1 MTITN
6 RESSNLSKRLEQLES
21 RTDIQ
26 LEEQG
31 RRLHALEKENKRL
44 HKAQTAL
51 FVGCLAAV
59 MVAFIALAVA
69 YYKMDTIL
77 QIRGQQA
84 DIIARLTEITA
95 EIRGIGG

>member
-6 RESSNLSKRLEQLES
+6 REVLNLSKRLDQMEARMDLQL
-21 RTDIQ
+21 D
-26 LEEQG
+26 EQG
-31 RRLHALEKENKRL
+31 RRVRTLEKEVRRL

-69 YYKMDTIL
+69 YHKMDTIL

-84 DIIARLTEITA
+84 DIIAWLTKLSA
-95 EIRGIGG
+95 EARGVGG